1 MDGIPQVETNREAL
15 KRILAMLV
23 GMAEMGFGRPLSL
36 VLQEAAVAPR
46 PGGGREEDK
55 PSPALCLPRHLY
67 RAILLLLRPAE
78 SAARRLIIAA
88 ARGIVVTLPPFRP
101 RKPKP
106 KISDT
111 VAAMRRLGL
120 AVTLSR
126 EDFAR
131 YQAERK
137 AAERRAARPRTLNL
151 SLLDPLKYPF
161 RIRRRYVPAHAAP
174 RILSLFSD
182 APYHR
187 LPPPPS
193 PDDPIGAAR
202 LMLRLE
208 ALGRALDDLPGQA
221 QRFAR
226 WRARN
231 DAAHA
236 RVKEAAAAM
245 AAPAHLAAQGRAS
258 AGRPAEVLRS
268 RRPAPQE
275 HPRDR
280 RDSGAL
286 PFDGALCA
294 GSACAPT
301 RHDAWPAGPEGLESQ
316 ASMAGAD
323 FGRVPGGGVARG

>member
-1 MDGIPQVETNREAL
+1 MDEIPQVVTNREAL

-23 GMAEMGFGRPLSL
+23 GMAEMG
-36 VLQEAAVAPR
+36 
-46 PGGGREEDK
+46 GGTT
-55 PSPALCLPRHLY
+55 LPRHLY

-78 SAARRLIIAA
+78 SAVRRLIIAA

-111 VAAMRRLGL
+111 VVAMRRLGL

-131 YQAERK
+131 YEAELK
-137 AAERRAARPRTLNL
+137 AAELCAARPRIINL
-151 SLLDPLKYPF
+151 PLLDALKNPF
-161 RIRRRYVPAHAAP
+161 RIRRRYTPAHAAP

-193 PDDPIGAAR
+193 PNDPIGAAR

-208 ALGRALDDLPGQA
+208 ALGRALDDLPAQA

-231 DAAHA
+231 DAAWA
-236 RVKEAAAAM
+236 RDVNDHGLIVGGKS
-245 AAPAHLAAQGRAS
+245 PAHSTDVPVVWVHGRYQVLPKPVDDIGAWATAVS
-258 AGRPAEVLRS
+258 DTRLIVGGWGLGSYRPAMWK
-268 RRPAPQE
+268 PAP
-275 HPRDR
+275 
-280 RDSGAL
+280 
-286 PFDGALCA
+286 
-294 GSACAPT
+294 
-301 RHDAWPAGPEGLESQ
+301 PAGCP
-316 ASMAGAD
+316 ATYRANPA
-323 FGRVPGGGVARG
+323 P

>member
-1 MDGIPQVETNREAL
+1 MDEIPQVVTNREAL

-23 GMAEMGFGRPLSL
+23 AMAGM
-36 VLQEAAVAPR
+36 
-46 PGGGREEDK
+46 GGGTT
-55 PSPALCLPRHLY
+55 LPRHLY

-78 SAARRLIIAA
+78 SAVRRLIIAA

-101 RKPKP
+101 RKLKP

-120 AVTLSR
+120 AVNLSR

-131 YQAERK
+131 YQAEQK
-137 AAERRAARPRTLNL
+137 AAERRAARPRTLSL
-151 SLLDPLKYPF
+151 SLLDPMKHPL
-161 RIRRRYVPAHAAP
+161 RIRRRYTPAHAAP

-193 PDDPIGAAR
+193 PNDPIGAAR

-208 ALGRALDDLPGQA
+208 AIGRALDDLPGQA

-231 DAAHA
+231 DAVDA
-236 RVKEAAAAM
+236 RVKEGLQ
-245 AAPAHLAAQGRAS
+245 PWRPRRFWPLRG
-258 AGRPAEVLRS
+258 GRPPGGRLKCYDPDA
-268 RRPAPQE
+268 RRRKNTREIDEILAHCHSMALYALDQA
-275 HPRDR
+275 R
-280 RDSGAL
+280 RDS
-286 PFDGALCA
+286 
-294 GSACAPT
+294 S
-301 RHDAWPAGPEGLESQ
+301 
-316 ASMAGAD
+316 
-323 FGRVPGGGVARG
+323 